1 MFLTS
6 YGVSCKTYDEPNG
19 WIAAAAAAAAHDGD
33 DDR

>member
-19 WIAAAAAAAAHDGD
+19 WIAAAAAHDGD